1 MQIMIGINA
10 MSIQAEMN
18 SVLNEL
24 GIDGNCIRAEAH
36 RHLAY
41 YDIKLACRPSALSK
55 LQRSATAIALE
66 IKSQTVP
73 LMRLVPEEGIV
84 RLQVALSKA
93 QPIPFMT
100 ILNGEKVPNP
110 DQMVFPMLLGESEE
124 GRKLWMDM
132 NKNPHL
138 LIAGSTGSGKS
149 TLLHTLI
156 ANGLMLHALRARNVH
171 IYLNDP
177 KRIEFQEYGRPE
189 LSDVVKEIASSYSE
203 TLSQLEYLAAVM
215 DDRYVQ
221 MGEIGMRSIE
231 ENPQHLPLILCIV
244 DEVADLMIQ
253 DKGRKLEA
261 IIVKLAQK
269 GRAAGI
275 FMVLATQRPS
285 VNVITG
291 LIKAN
296 FPGRIA
302 CKTASKVDSMV
313 ILDRVGAE
321 TLLGRGD
328 AVLKNQQFES
338 LRFQVAQTSPVT
350 NKLIFR
356 TLRSRITT

>member
-1 MQIMIGINA
+1 
-10 MSIQAEMN
+10 MSILTEMN

-24 GIDGNCIRAEAH
+24 GISGSCIKAESH

-41 YDIKLACRPSALSK
+41 YDINLERKQSVLSK
-55 LQRSATAIALE
+55 LQRSTQQIALA
-66 IKSQTVP
+66 IKSQTIP
-73 LMRLVPEEGIV
+73 ILKLVPEEGIV

-93 QPIPFMT
+93 QPISLLN
-100 ILNGEKVPNP
+100 ILYNETVPGP
-110 DQMVFPMLLGESEE
+110 KQMVFPMMLGESEE
-124 GRKLWMDM
+124 GHKLWMDM

-156 ANGLMLHALRARNVH
+156 ANGLMLHALRARNVQ
-171 IYLNDP
+171 IFLNDP
-177 KRIEFQEYGRPE
+177 KRIEFQEYRNPD
-189 LSDVVKEIASSYSE
+189 LSCVIKEIASSYSD
-203 TLSQLEYLAAVM
+203 TLNQLEYLATLM
-215 DDRYVQ
+215 DSRYEK
-221 MGEIGMRSIE
+221 MSGFGIRSIE
-231 ENPQHLPLILCIV
+231 EDPHRMSLVLCII

-261 IIVKLAQK
+261 LLVKIAQK

-285 VNVITG
+285 VGVITG

-328 AVLKNQQFES
+328 AVLQNQQYES
-338 LRFQVAQTSPVT
+338 LRFQVAHTTPAA
-350 NKLIFR
+350 NIKLFV
-356 TLRSRITT
+356 SFSQYSKSK

>member
-1 MQIMIGINA
+1 

-18 SVLNEL
+18 NVLNEL
-24 GIDGNCIRAEAH
+24 GIDGECIRAEAH

-41 YDIKLACRPSALSK
+41 YDIKLACRPSALGK
-55 LQRSATAIALE
+55 LQRSAMAIALA

-73 LMRLVPEEGIV
+73 LMRLVPEKGIV

-93 QPIPFMT
+93 QPIPFT
-100 ILNGEKVPNP
+100 NLLKGEQIP
-110 DQMVFPMLLGESEE
+110 DHMVFPMLLGESDE
-124 GRKLWMDM
+124 GSKLWMDM
-132 NKNPHL
+132 NNNPHL

-149 TLLHTLI
+149 TLLHALI
-156 ANGLMLHALRARNVH
+156 ANGLILHAKNVRNVH

-177 KRIEFQEYGRPE
+177 KKTEFQEYTSD
-189 LSDVVKEIASSYSE
+189 LSDTIKEVASTYSD
-203 TLSQLEYLAAVM
+203 TLSQLNYLAQVM
-215 DDRYVQ
+215 EDRYAL
-221 MGEIGMRSIE
+221 MSEIKIRSIE
-231 ENPQHLPLILCIV
+231 ENPRRLPLILCIV
-244 DEVADLMIQ
+244 DEVADLMLQ
-253 DKGRKLEA
+253 DRGRKLEA
-261 IIVKLAQK
+261 LIVRLAQK

-285 VNVITG
+285 VKVITG
-291 LIKAN
+291 EIKAN

-338 LRFQVAQTSPVT
+338 LRFQVAYTTPT
-350 NKLIFR
+350 INKLIFKSFLERR
-356 TLRSRITT
+356 THS

>member
-1 MQIMIGINA
+1 
-10 MSIQAEMN
+10 MSIQNQMN

-24 GIDGNCIRAEAH
+24 GIAGSCVKAKAH

-41 YDIKLACRPSALSK
+41 FDIELERNLSALPK
-55 LQRSATAIALE
+55 LQRSTRQISLA
-66 IKSQTVP
+66 IKSKTVP
-73 LMRLVPEEGIV
+73 IIDIVSNEGIV
-84 RLQVALSKA
+84 RLQVALTDAK
-93 QPIPFMT
+93 PIPLMNLLYDEMIPGPT
-100 ILNGEKVPNP
+100 E
-110 DQMVFPMLLGESEE
+110 MVFPMMLGESER
-124 GRKLWMDM
+124 GTKFWMDM

-156 ANGLMLHALRARNVH
+156 ANGLMLHAMRARNVH

-177 KRIEFQEYGRPE
+177 KCIEFQEYSSPE
-189 LSDVVKEIASSYSE
+189 LKSVIKDIASKYSE
-203 TLSQLEYLAAVM
+203 TLSQLEHLVVLM
-215 DDRYVQ
+215 DHRYEKMSQ
-221 MGEIGMRSIE
+221 LNMRSIE
-231 ENPQHLPLILCIV
+231 EDPLKMALVLCIV

-253 DKGRKLEA
+253 DKASKLQNL
-261 IIVKLAQK
+261 IVKLAQK

-285 VNVITG
+285 VNVLTG

-302 CKTASKVDSMV
+302 CKTSSKVDSMV

-338 LRFQVAQTSPVT
+338 LRFQVAQTTPAININLFISFGEYAQKT
-350 NKLIFR
+350 IAKYG
-356 TLRSRITT
+356 

>member
-1 MQIMIGINA
+1 MT
-10 MSIQAEMN
+10 IQADMN

-24 GIDGNCIRAEAH
+24 GIDGHCIKAEAH

-41 YDIKLACRPSALSK
+41 YDIKLACKSSAFSK
-55 LQRSATAIALE
+55 LQRSAAAIALE
-66 IKSQTVP
+66 IKSQTLP

-84 RLQVALSKA
+84 RLQVALSQA
-93 QPIPFMT
+93 QPIPLRNLFH
-100 ILNGEKVPNP
+100 GEMIPNP

-124 GRKLWMDM
+124 GSKLWMDM

-149 TLLHTLI
+149 TLLHAII
-156 ANGLMLHALRARNVH
+156 ANGLVLHATRARDVQ

-177 KRIEFQEYGRPE
+177 KRIEFQEYNCQEVSG
-189 LSDVVKEIASSYSE
+189 VIKEISTSYSE
-203 TLSQLEYLAAVM
+203 TLSQLEHLAAIM
-215 DDRYVQ
+215 DDRYVH
-221 MGEIGMRSIE
+221 MGEVGMRSVE
-231 ENPQHLPLILCIV
+231 ENPQHMPLILCII
-244 DEVADLMIQ
+244 DEVADLIIQ

-285 VNVITG
+285 VNVLTG

-313 ILDRVGAE
+313 ILDRIGAE

-338 LRFQVAQTSPVT
+338 LRFQVAYTTPAA
-350 NKLIFR
+350 NK
-356 TLRSRITT
+356 

>member
-1 MQIMIGINA
+1 
-10 MSIQAEMN
+10 MSILTEMN

-24 GIDGNCIRAEAH
+24 GISGSCIKAKAH

-41 YDIKLACRPSALSK
+41 YDINLERKQSVLGK
-55 LQRSATAIALE
+55 LQRSTQQIALA

-73 LMRLVPEEGIV
+73 ILKLVPEEGVV

-93 QPIPFMT
+93 QPISLLN
-100 ILNGEKVPNP
+100 ILYNETVPGP
-110 DQMVFPMLLGESEE
+110 KEMVFPMMLGESEE

-149 TLLHTLI
+149 TLI
-156 ANGLMLHALRARNVH
+156 ANGLMLHALRARNVQ
-171 IYLNDP
+171 IFLNDP
-177 KRIEFQEYGRPE
+177 KRIEFQEYKNPD
-189 LSDVVKEIASSYSE
+189 LSCVIKEIASTYSD
-203 TLSQLEYLAAVM
+203 TLSQLEYLATLM
-215 DDRYVQ
+215 DSRYEK
-221 MGEIGMRSIE
+221 MSGFGIRSIE
-231 ENPQHLPLILCIV
+231 EDPQKMSLVLCII

-261 IIVKLAQK
+261 LLVKIAQK

-328 AVLKNQQFES
+328 AVLQNQQYES
-338 LRFQVAQTSPVT
+338 LRFQVAHTTPAT
-350 NKLIFR
+350 NIDLF
-356 TLRSRITT
+356 ITFSAHAKKNCK

>member
-1 MQIMIGINA
+1 
-10 MSIQAEMN
+10 MSIQTEMN

-24 GIDGNCIRAEAH
+24 NIDGTCIQAKAH

-41 YDIKLACRPSALSK
+41 YDIKLAQNDAALRK
-55 LQRSATAIALE
+55 LQRCPQSIALA
-66 IKSQTVP
+66 IKSKTIPIVQV
-73 LMRLVPEEGIV
+73 VSEDGIV
-84 RLQVALSKA
+84 RLQVALSEAK
-93 QPIPFMT
+93 PIPLMDIVYGET
-100 ILNGEKVPNP
+100 IPSPSE
-110 DQMVFPMLLGESEE
+110 MVFPMLLGESEE
-124 GRKLWMDM
+124 GKKLWMDM

-149 TLLHTLI
+149 VLLHTLI
-156 ANGLMLHALRARNVH
+156 ANGLLLHALRARNVH

-177 KRIEFQEYGRPE
+177 KLIEFQEYKAPE
-189 LSDVVKEIASSYSE
+189 LSDVIKEISSTYKD
-203 TLSQLEYLAAVM
+203 TLTQLEYLAALM
-215 DDRYVQ
+215 DSRYAK
-221 MGEIGMRSIE
+221 MSEMGMRSIE
-231 ENPQHLPLILCIV
+231 EDPQSMFLVLCII

-253 DKGRKLEA
+253 DKGHKLETLL
-261 IIVKLAQK
+261 VKLAQK

-285 VNVITG
+285 VGVITG

-328 AVLKNQQFES
+328 AVLRNQQHES
-338 LRFQVAQTSPVT
+338 LRFQVAH
-350 NKLIFR
+350 
-356 TLRSRITT
+356 TTPAINTKMFVKFKIPYEAV